1 MPTTTAM
8 GMVAGLLRPKPSQSG
23 TNHVWVIAIIA
34 EQVASSE
41 PTDKSMLRVT
51 ITNTMPVAMMA
62 TEAVWI
68 VRLKRFRGVM
78 KRPSVRKLK
87 TRQITTK
94 APIMPS
100 RRVSIS
106 RAEKKFRG
114 FGGALAAG
122 GVSVMAVFRID
133 AKMRPHPEGWGHCSR
148 FKRLRLNP

>member
-1 MPTTTAM
+1 
-8 GMVAGLLRPKPSQSG
+8 
-23 TNHVWVIAIIA
+23 
-34 EQVASSE
+34 
-41 PTDKSMLRVT
+41 MLRVT
-51 ITNTMPVAMMA
+51 ITKTMPVAMIA

-114 FGGALAAG
+114 FGGALAAV

-133 AKMRPHPEGWGHCSR
+133 AKMRPHPEGWGHCSQES
-148 FKRLRLNP
+148 ND